1 MECSPST
8 YQTLFILFGL
18 RRKSLHECLDC
29 SRFTLGLLVYEIF
42 TRREY
47 FICLIRAALPINTV
61 NRTAYRTVECSRAI
75 PNNLKCANDKC
86 HPLSPSLFSEF
97 SSFFYIMYV
106 PHFRQSSFFCTALY
120 TGLSVCTKLETLFL
134 FGNELSDAHARHIV
148 TVIHA
153 NRTSLLGLSTHANE
167 LTSTGHAEVLNSV
180 QLCCNLVSLLVGGS
194 ECKVQ
199 TSNFESLRRVL
210 LNCINIQ
217 YVTLCEYLIGQA
229 DICELM
235 TCLSS
240 LRLKRV
246 YLQRIGITE
255 NHSAAVDRLLQQQH
269 PHLEHLSLAG
279 NQLTEEFLRTV
290 RNSLSQCASLT
301 WVDLSHACLSSVS
314 LVILESLLQK
324 WPRLK
329 ELRLHNNDFSS
340 VGEDAAE
347 SFATTV
353 VSCSSLQLLEMPV
366 RRLVSE
372 RLTSKLEEETRHKQV
387 ELKFESTFWPSDR
400 KPEGESQQLGAV
412 EVDSEED
419 NEESDGDIEVPV
431 SAECCYYINEGS

>member
-1 MECSPST
+1 
-8 YQTLFILFGL
+8 
-18 RRKSLHECLDC
+18 
-29 SRFTLGLLVYEIF
+29 
-42 TRREY
+42 
-47 FICLIRAALPINTV
+47 
-61 NRTAYRTVECSRAI
+61 
-75 PNNLKCANDKC
+75 
-86 HPLSPSLFSEF
+86 
-97 SSFFYIMYV
+97 MYS

-120 TGLSVCTKLETLFL
+120 TGLSACTKLEILYL
-134 FGNELSDAHARHIV
+134 SANELSDAHARHIA

-153 NRTSLLGLSTHANE
+153 NRTSLLIVGTHANK
-167 LTSTGHAEVLNSV
+167 LTSTGYAEVLNSV
-180 QLCCNLVSLLVGGS
+180 QLCCNLVWLSVGGS
-194 ECKVQ
+194 ECKDQ

-210 LNCINIQ
+210 MKGANIQ
-217 YVTLCEYLIGQA
+217 VVYLYEYLIGHA

-246 YLQRIGITE
+246 YLERIGITE

-269 PHLEHLSLAG
+269 THLEQLSLAG
-279 NQLTEEFLRTV
+279 NQLTEEFLLTV
-290 RNSLSQCASLT
+290 RTSLSQCASLT
-301 WVDLSHACLSSVS
+301 IVDLSHACLSSVS

-324 WPRLK
+324 WPRLQ
-329 ELRLHNNDFSS
+329 ELHLENNDFSG

-353 VSCSSLQLLEMPV
+353 VSRPSLQLLMMPV

-372 RLTSKLEEETRHKQV
+372 RLASKLEEETRRKQV
-387 ELKFESTFWPSDR
+387 ELEFESTFWTGDR
-400 KPEGESQQLGAV
+400 KPEGESQQSGTV

-431 SAECCYYINEGS
+431 SAECCHYINEGS

>member
-1 MECSPST
+1 M
-8 YQTLFILFGL
+8 
-18 RRKSLHECLDC
+18 
-29 SRFTLGLLVYEIF
+29 
-42 TRREY
+42 
-47 FICLIRAALPINTV
+47 
-61 NRTAYRTVECSRAI
+61 
-75 PNNLKCANDKC
+75 
-86 HPLSPSLFSEF
+86 
-97 SSFFYIMYV
+97 YI

-120 TGLSVCTKLETLFL
+120 TGLSACTKLKTLYL
-134 FGNELSDAHARHIV
+134 FGNELSDAHARHIA

-153 NRTSLLGLSTHANE
+153 NRTSLQILGTHVNK

-180 QLCCNLVSLLVGGS
+180 QLCCNLVGLSVGGS
-194 ECKVQ
+194 ECKDQ

-210 LNCINIQ
+210 LTGVNIQ
-217 YVTLCEYLIGQA
+217 RVDLSEYLIGHA

-240 LRLKRV
+240 LRLKGV
-246 YLQRIGITE
+246 YLKRIGITE

-279 NQLTEEFLRTV
+279 NQLTEEFLLTV
-290 RNSLSQCASLT
+290 RNSLSQCAN
-301 WVDLSHACLSSVS
+301 LSYVELDDACLSSVS

-324 WPRLK
+324 WPRLVV
-329 ELRLHNNDFSS
+329 LHLQNNDFSG

-353 VSCSSLQLLEMPV
+353 VSCPSLQLLIMPV

-372 RLTSKLEEETRHKQV
+372 RLASKLEEETSHKQV
-387 ELKFESTFWPSDR
+387 ELKFESTFWWGDR
-400 KPEGESQQLGAV
+400 KPEGESQQSGAV

-431 SAECCYYINEGS
+431 SAECCHYINEGS

>member
-1 MECSPST
+1 MLT
-8 YQTLFILFGL
+8 TNVNH
-18 RRKSLHECLDC
+18 SL
-29 SRFTLGLLVYEIF
+29 
-42 TRREY
+42 
-47 FICLIRAALPINTV
+47 
-61 NRTAYRTVECSRAI
+61 
-75 PNNLKCANDKC
+75 
-86 HPLSPSLFSEF
+86 PLSSQNYRLSQFM
-97 SSFFYIMYV
+97 YI

-120 TGLSVCTKLETLFL
+120 TGLSACTKLKILHL
-134 FGNELSDAHARHIV
+134 SANELSDAHGRHIA

-153 NRTSLLGLSTHANE
+153 NRTSLRHLGTYANK

-180 QLCCNLVSLLVGGS
+180 QLCCNLVQLSVGGS
-194 ECKVQ
+194 ECKDQ

-210 LNCINIQ
+210 LKCVNIQ
-217 YVTLCEYLIGQA
+217 YVYLTEYLIGHA
-229 DICELM
+229 DIYELM

-246 YLQRIGITE
+246 YLARIGITE

-269 PHLEHLSLAG
+269 PHLKWLSLAG
-279 NQLTEEFLRTV
+279 TQLTEEFLLTV

-324 WPRLK
+324 WPRLE
-329 ELRLHNNDFSS
+329 ELHLNNNDFSG

-353 VSCSSLQLLEMPV
+353 VSCSSLQFLEMPV
-366 RRLVSE
+366 RRLVNE
-372 RLTSKLEEETRHKQV
+372 RLASKLEEETRHTQV
-387 ELKFESTFWPSDR
+387 ELEFESSSWGGDS
-400 KPEGESQQLGAV
+400 KPEGESQQSGAV

-431 SAECCYYINEGS
+431 SAECCHYINEGS

>member
-1 MECSPST
+1 M
-8 YQTLFILFGL
+8 YIL
-18 RRKSLHECLDC
+18 
-29 SRFTLGLLVYEIF
+29 
-42 TRREY
+42 
-47 FICLIRAALPINTV
+47 
-61 NRTAYRTVECSRAI
+61 
-75 PNNLKCANDKC
+75 
-86 HPLSPSLFSEF
+86 
-97 SSFFYIMYV
+97 
-106 PHFRQSSFFCTALY
+106 HFRQSSFFCTALY
-120 TGLSVCTKLETLFL
+120 TGLSACTKLKILNL
-134 FGNELSDAHARHIV
+134 SRNELSDAHARHIA

-153 NRTSLLGLSTHANE
+153 NRTSLRGLGTYDNK

-180 QLCCNLVSLLVGGS
+180 QLCCNLVRLVVGGS
-194 ECKVQ
+194 ECKDQ

-210 LNCINIQ
+210 LKCINIQ
-217 YVTLCEYLIGQA
+217 HVYLTEYLIGHA

-240 LRLKRV
+240 LRLQHV
-246 YLQRIGITE
+246 YLGRMGITE

-269 PHLEHLSLAG
+269 THLELLSLAG
-279 NQLTEEFLRTV
+279 NQLTEEFLLTV

-301 WVDLSHACLSSVS
+301 LVDLSHACLSSVS

-324 WPRLK
+324 WPRLE
-329 ELRLHNNDFSS
+329 ELRLHNNDFSA

-353 VSCSSLQLLEMPV
+353 VSCPSLQLLIMPV

-372 RLTSKLEEETRHKQV
+372 RLASKLEEETKHKQV
-387 ELKFESTFWPSDR
+387 ELKFESIIWWGDWT
-400 KPEGESQQLGAV
+400 PEGQSQQSGAV

-431 SAECCYYINEGS
+431 SAECCHYINEGS

>member
-1 MECSPST
+1 M
-8 YQTLFILFGL
+8 
-18 RRKSLHECLDC
+18 
-29 SRFTLGLLVYEIF
+29 
-42 TRREY
+42 
-47 FICLIRAALPINTV
+47 
-61 NRTAYRTVECSRAI
+61 
-75 PNNLKCANDKC
+75 
-86 HPLSPSLFSEF
+86 
-97 SSFFYIMYV
+97 YI

-120 TGLSVCTKLETLFL
+120 TVTGLSACTKLKILHL
-134 FGNELSDAHARHIV
+134 SGNELSDAHARHIA

-153 NRTSLLGLSTHANE
+153 NRTSLLGLGTNVNKF
-167 LTSTGHAEVLNSV
+167 TSTGHAEVLNSV
-180 QLCCNLVSLLVGGS
+180 QLCCNLVGLFVGGS
-194 ECKVQ
+194 ECKDQ

-210 LNCINIQ
+210 LNCVNIQ
-217 YVTLCEYLIGQA
+217 RVFLSEYLIGHA

-240 LRLKRV
+240 LRLKQV
-246 YLQRIGITE
+246 NLEKIGITE

-269 PHLEHLSLAG
+269 PHLEQLSLAG
-279 NQLTEEFLRTV
+279 NQLTEEFLLTV

-301 WVDLSHACLSSVS
+301 FVELSHACLSSVS

-329 ELRLHNNDFSS
+329 ELRLHNNDFSG

-353 VSCSSLQLLEMPV
+353 VSCPSLQLLQMPV

-372 RLTSKLEEETRHKQV
+372 RLASKLEDDARHKQV
-387 ELKFESTFWPSDR
+387 ELEFESTYWPGDR
-400 KPEGESQQLGAV
+400 KPEEESQQSGAV

-431 SAECCYYINEGS
+431 SAECCHYINEGS

>member
-1 MECSPST
+1 M
-8 YQTLFILFGL
+8 
-18 RRKSLHECLDC
+18 
-29 SRFTLGLLVYEIF
+29 
-42 TRREY
+42 
-47 FICLIRAALPINTV
+47 
-61 NRTAYRTVECSRAI
+61 
-75 PNNLKCANDKC
+75 
-86 HPLSPSLFSEF
+86 
-97 SSFFYIMYV
+97 YI

-120 TGLSVCTKLETLFL
+120 TGLSACTKLRILNL
-134 FGNELSDAHARHIV
+134 SGNELSDAHARHIV

-153 NRTSLLGLSTHANE
+153 NRTSLRYLGTATNK

-180 QLCCNLVSLLVGGS
+180 QLCCNLVWLLVGGS
-194 ECKVQ
+194 ECKDQ

-210 LNCINIQ
+210 LKGANIQ
-217 YVTLCEYLIGQA
+217 HVNLTEYLIGHA
-229 DICELM
+229 KICELM

-240 LRLKRV
+240 LRLQCL

-255 NHSAAVDRLLQQQH
+255 NQSAAVDRLLQQQH
-269 PHLEHLSLAG
+269 PHLEQLSLAG
-279 NQLTEEFLRTV
+279 NQLTEEFLLTV

-301 WVDLSHACLSSVS
+301 WVDFSHACLSSVS

-324 WPRLK
+324 WPCL
-329 ELRLHNNDFSS
+329 EALHLNNNDFSG

-353 VSCSSLQLLEMPV
+353 VSCPSLKFLKMPV

-372 RLTSKLEEETRHKQV
+372 RLASKLAEETRHKQV
-387 ELKFESTFWPSDR
+387 ELKFRSTLWRGDR
-400 KPEGESQQLGAV
+400 NPEGESQQSGAV

-431 SAECCYYINEGS
+431 SAECCHYINEGS

>member
-1 MECSPST
+1 MC
-8 YQTLFILFGL
+8 
-18 RRKSLHECLDC
+18 
-29 SRFTLGLLVYEIF
+29 
-42 TRREY
+42 
-47 FICLIRAALPINTV
+47 
-61 NRTAYRTVECSRAI
+61 I
-75 PNNLKCANDKC
+75 PR
-86 HPLSPSLFSEF
+86 
-97 SSFFYIMYV
+97 
-106 PHFRQSSFFCTALY
+106 FRQSSFFCTALY
-120 TGLSVCTKLETLFL
+120 TGLSACTKLSILDL
-134 FGNELSDAHARHIV
+134 SANELSDAHARHIA

-153 NRTSLLGLSTHANE
+153 NRTSLLGLGTYDNK

-180 QLCCNLVSLLVGGS
+180 QLCSNLVVLTVGGS
-194 ECKVQ
+194 ECKDQ

-210 LNCINIQ
+210 LTDANIQ
-217 YVTLCEYLIGQA
+217 CVNLTQYLIGHA

-240 LRLKRV
+240 LRLEHV
-246 YLQRIGITE
+246 FLQRIGITE

-279 NQLTEEFLRTV
+279 NQLTEEFLLTV

-301 WVDLSHACLSSVS
+301 LVDLGHTCLSSVS

-324 WPRLK
+324 WARLEK
-329 ELRLHNNDFSS
+329 LLLHNNDFSS

-353 VSCSSLQLLEMPV
+353 VSCPSLQLLKMPV

-372 RLTSKLEEETRHKQV
+372 RLASKLEEETRHKQV
-387 ELKFESTFWPSDR
+387 ELKFESTFWLGDG
-400 KPEGESQQLGAV
+400 KPEGESQQSGAV

-431 SAECCYYINEGS
+431 SAECCHYINEGS

>member
-1 MECSPST
+1 M
-8 YQTLFILFGL
+8 
-18 RRKSLHECLDC
+18 
-29 SRFTLGLLVYEIF
+29 
-42 TRREY
+42 
-47 FICLIRAALPINTV
+47 
-61 NRTAYRTVECSRAI
+61 
-75 PNNLKCANDKC
+75 
-86 HPLSPSLFSEF
+86 
-97 SSFFYIMYV
+97 YI

-120 TGLSVCTKLETLFL
+120 TGLSACTKLKILNL
-134 FGNELSDAHARHIV
+134 YQNELSDAHARHIA

-153 NRTSLLGLSTHANE
+153 NRTSLQWLGTHDNK
-167 LTSTGHAEVLNSV
+167 LTSTGYAEILNSV
-180 QLCCNLVSLLVGGS
+180 QLCCNLVELVVGGS
-194 ECKVQ
+194 ECKDQ

-210 LNCINIQ
+210 LKRVNIQ
-217 YVTLCEYLIGQA
+217 YVYLTEYLIGHA

-240 LRLKRV
+240 LKLKRV
-246 YLQRIGITE
+246 YLDRIGITE

-269 PHLEHLSLAG
+269 PHLNVLNLAG
-279 NQLTEEFLRTV
+279 NQLTEEFLLTV

-301 WVDLSHACLSSVS
+301 FVNLSHACLSSVS

-324 WPRLK
+324 WPRLE
-329 ELRLHNNDFSS
+329 ELHLHNNDFSG

-353 VSCSSLQLLEMPV
+353 VSCPSLQLLRMPV

-372 RLTSKLEEETRHKQV
+372 RLASKLEEETRHKQV
-387 ELKFESTFWPSDR
+387 ELKFESTVWWGDR
-400 KPEGESQQLGAV
+400 KPEGESQQSGAV

-431 SAECCYYINEGS
+431 SAECCHYMKEVE

>member
-1 MECSPST
+1 M
-8 YQTLFILFGL
+8 L
-18 RRKSLHECLDC
+18 
-29 SRFTLGLLVYEIF
+29 
-42 TRREY
+42 
-47 FICLIRAALPINTV
+47 
-61 NRTAYRTVECSRAI
+61 
-75 PNNLKCANDKC
+75 LKC
-86 HPLSPSLFSEF
+86 
-97 SSFFYIMYV
+97 V
-106 PHFRQSSFFCTALY
+106 
-120 TGLSVCTKLETLFL
+120 
-134 FGNELSDAHARHIV
+134 
-148 TVIHA
+148 
-153 NRTSLLGLSTHANE
+153 
-167 LTSTGHAEVLNSV
+167 
-180 QLCCNLVSLLVGGS
+180 
-194 ECKVQ
+194 
-199 TSNFESLRRVL
+199 
-210 LNCINIQ
+210 NIQ
-217 YVTLCEYLIGQA
+217 NFLLTEYLIGHA

-279 NQLTEEFLRTV
+279 NQLTEEFLLTV

-301 WVDLSHACLSSVS
+301 LVRLSHACLSSVS

-324 WPRLK
+324 WPRLE
-329 ELRLHNNDFSS
+329 ELYLANNDFSG

-353 VSCSSLQLLEMPV
+353 VSCPSLHSLIMPE

-372 RLTSKLEEETRHKQV
+372 RLASKLEEETRHKQV
-387 ELKFESTFWPSDR
+387 ELKFESTLWRGDS
-400 KPEGESQQLGAV
+400 KPEGESQQSGAV

-431 SAECCYYINEGS
+431 SAECCHYTNEGS